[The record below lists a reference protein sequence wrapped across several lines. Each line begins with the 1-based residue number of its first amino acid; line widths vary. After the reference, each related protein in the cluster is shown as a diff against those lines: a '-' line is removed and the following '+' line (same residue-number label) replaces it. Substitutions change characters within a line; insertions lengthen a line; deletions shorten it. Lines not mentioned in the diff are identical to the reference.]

1 MIYHPVSG
9 TFMEIT
15 GVMWLVL
22 ILSLIVCAY
31 MAWNIGAND
40 VANAMGTSVGSK
52 ALTLKQAVIIA
63 AIFEFCGAFFAGDA
77 VTDTVRKGILVVDF
91 ETATDDFA
99 NDLMYGFIAAMMAAA
114 IWLTT
119 ATRLGLPVSTTHS
132 IIGGIIGV
140 GLVLEVQH
148 DTSLI
153 NWEKTQEVVMSWVAS
168 PLMGGLLAFGTFWIV
183 RETILESSNP
193 EERSRWLAPIMAIPT
208 FFVLGI
214 ALQFKALKGFFGRAQ
229 ANGWI
234 EDKYEWIPVKE
245 NGSFDPF
252 TPYCS
257 PDAEIITDECL
268 NAIHEG
274 AWVPINSIIIAF
286 IIALIAASVLAY
298 VLRNYE
304 FKGEEDGFHGVER
317 IFVWLQV
324 ITAAYVAFA
333 HGANDRSNAI
343 GPMAAV
349 YQVLS
354 SGGEIQASAPVPL
367 WLVLLGSAGI
377 AIGVMTWGWRVMDT
391 IGHKITDIT
400 PTRGFAAEF
409 GAATTILIFSMPFL
423 AVPVST
429 THTLVGAVV
438 GVGLAGGAKAV
449 DFRVFGKIASSWVA
463 SLPAAGFG
471 SIAIYVAAGS
481 DPIKLLVVIPI
492 AFAIVA
498 YVIWATW
505 DDEIYVEDALSDAG
519 SADTKGAQTHFE
531 IFHTHALAV
540 EETVGHMLSAVKA
553 AADGEDA
560 EDHIRSTVEA
570 ELRADD
576 VKNDIRRRLGSG
588 QISVLQGR
596 DEVLRM
602 VSRQDRIADY
612 AQNVAEQLSFRELF
626 VDEKARGMLKEMAE
640 AVSKTT
646 SLYEDAVS
654 QLKDVAL
661 SGYTKAGRERLGELI
676 DAVNL
681 AEHEADLVESKAAA
695 YVFSHGEDA
704 PLAAV
709 HMYRVLQRMDDVANA
724 CEKAANGLL
733 SIVYN

>member
-1 MIYHPVSG
+1 MYKRQ
-9 TFMEIT
+9 
-15 GVMWLVL
+15 VL

-40 VANAMGTSVGSK
+40 VANAMGTSVGSR

-63 AIFEFCGAFFAGDA
+63 AVFEFCGAFFAGDA

-91 ETATDDFA
+91 ETVTDDFA

-214 ALQFKALKGFFGRAQ
+214 ALQFKALKGFFARAEG
-229 ANGWI
+229 NGWI
-234 EDKYEWIPVKE
+234 DDKYDWLPVKE
-245 NGSFDPF
+245 NGSWDPF
-252 TPYCS
+252 V
-257 PDAEIITDECL
+257 E
-268 NAIHEG
+268 NA
-274 AWVPINSIIIAF
+274 WFPINSIILAF
-286 IIALIAASVLAY
+286 IIAVIAAGVLAY

-354 SGGEIQASAPVPL
+354 SGGELSSSAPVPL

-449 DFRVFGKIASSWVA
+449 DFRVFGKIVSSWVA

-471 SIAIYVAAGS
+471 SIAIYVASGS
-481 DPIKLLVVIPI
+481 DPIKLLVIIPI

-519 SADTKGAQTHFE
+519 SADNKGAPTHFE
-531 IFHTHALAV
+531 LFHTHALAV
-540 EETVGHMLSAVKA
+540 EETVGHMLSAVNA
-553 AADGEDA
+553 AADGDDP
-560 EDHIRSTVEA
+560 EDHIKSTVEA
-570 ELRADD
+570 ELRADE

-588 QISVLQGR
+588 QISVLQGK
-596 DEVLRM
+596 DELFRM

-626 VDEKARGMLKEMAE
+626 VDKEARGMLKEMAE

-676 DAVNL
+676 DEVNL
-681 AEHEADLVESKAAA
+681 AEHEADMVESKAAA

>member
-1 MIYHPVSG
+1 MIYQPVSG

-91 ETATDDFA
+91 ETVTDDFA

-214 ALQFKALKGFFGRAQ
+214 ALQFKALKGFFARAEG
-229 ANGWI
+229 NGWI
-234 EDKYEWIPVKE
+234 DDKYDWLPVKE
-245 NGSFDPF
+245 NGSWDPF
-252 TPYCS
+252 V
-257 PDAEIITDECL
+257 E
-268 NAIHEG
+268 NA
-274 AWVPINSIIIAF
+274 WFPINSIILAF
-286 IIALIAASVLAY
+286 IIAVIAAGVLAY

-354 SGGEIQASAPVPL
+354 SGGELSSSAPVPL

-449 DFRVFGKIASSWVA
+449 DFRVFGKIVSSWVA

-471 SIAIYVAAGS
+471 SIAIYVASGS
-481 DPIKLLVVIPI
+481 DPIKLLVIIPI

-505 DDEIYVEDALSDAG
+505 DDDIYVEDALSDAG
-519 SADTKGAQTHFE
+519 SADNKGAPTHFE
-531 IFHTHALAV
+531 LFHTHALAV
-540 EETVGHMLSAVKA
+540 EETVGHMLSAVNA
-553 AADGEDA
+553 AADGDDP
-560 EDHIRSTVEA
+560 EDHIKSTVEA
-570 ELRADD
+570 ELRADE

-588 QISVLQGR
+588 QISVLQGK
-596 DEVLRM
+596 DELFRM

-626 VDEKARGMLKEMAE
+626 VDKEARGMLKEMAE

-676 DAVNL
+676 DEVNL
-681 AEHEADLVESKAAA
+681 AEHEADMVESKAAA